1 MLKITGKE
9 TLKSNQIKKKEKKT
23 YIEKSKERMTAD
35 FLWETSK

>member
-9 TLKSNQIKKKEKKT
+9 TLKSNQIKKKRKI